1 MVGQSTV
8 SKHLGILKTAGLV
21 EVRKDWTWSF
31 YKLSKEGRN
40 TYNRNFLK
48 LLSSVLNDDSLI
60 RKDEE
65 RLREVIK
72 KDIKI
77 LCNTGKSK

>member
-1 MVGQSTV
+1 MVPGREYIFMPLEAA
-8 SKHLGILKTAGLV
+8 K
-21 EVRKDWTWSF
+21 
-31 YKLSKEGRN
+31 GRN

-48 LLSSVLNDDSLI
+48 FLSSVLNDDSLI
-60 RKDEE
+60 LKDEE